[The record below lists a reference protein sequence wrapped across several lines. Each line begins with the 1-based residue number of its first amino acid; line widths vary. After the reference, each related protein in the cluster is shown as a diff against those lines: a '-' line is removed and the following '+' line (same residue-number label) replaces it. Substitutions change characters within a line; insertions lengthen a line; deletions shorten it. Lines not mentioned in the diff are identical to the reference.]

1 MRPVTS
7 KLAVA
12 ALAIVSVAAVTPAWS
27 ACRFNTTII
36 VEGPSKARLPAESQ
50 LSLTIFDGNLA
61 DAPMSMTAVATV
73 EKRVSGQRF
82 PLRIPVSVRS
92 DKKCPVWPSLS
103 ARIDQRGKL
112 AFLNDT
118 QTRVH
123 KGKRT
128 TVKLIAVSR

>member
-1 MRPVTS
+1 MRFVTS
-7 KLAVA
+7 KFAVA
-12 ALAIVSVAAVTPAWS
+12 ALAFLSVAAATPAWS
-27 ACRFNTTII
+27 ACRFNTTVV
-36 VEGPSKARLPAESQ
+36 VEGPSKARLPAGSQ

-82 PLRIPVSVRS
+82 PLRVPVTVRS

-103 ARIDQRGKL
+103 ARIEQRGKL

-118 QTRVH
+118 QTRVQPSTH
-123 KGKRT
+123 T
-128 TVKLIAVSR
+128 IVKLIAVSR